1 MCLLV
6 LLLVLPLTRG
16 TELPA
21 QSVRGEICLLW
32 YNLENLYYP
41 EDDSLTVDE
50 EFTPWGARHWTW
62 SRYRDK
68 LTALAKV
75 IIASG
80 RGEPPEL
87 VAVCEVENAMVL
99 EELAAHPILK
109 PYSYSVLHLDSP
121 DHRGMDVASL
131 IRKGRISLLSWEG
144 ITFVPPLKETRDI
157 MHLVLQVGTDTL
169 DLFLVHLLSKY
180 RGAGATAD
188 LRRAQAEQL
197 VLLINSV
204 CSQRQ
209 QARFLITGDFNDMF
223 QAYAMEPLRNA
234 SFGGDSLISL
244 KPESALGSY
253 KYKGRWSLIDQVL
266 VPKSMSDAIRLGI
279 LQLPPLLTE
288 DPEYGGLKPLRSYE
302 GFQYRGG
309 ISDHLPLVV
318 DLEPSFFSLPPER

>member
-1 MCLLV
+1 M
-6 LLLVLPLTRG
+6 
-16 TELPA
+16 
-21 QSVRGEICLLW
+21 W

-41 EDDSLTVDE
+41 EDDSMAGDE
-50 EFTPWGARHWTW
+50 EFTPGGGRHWTW

-87 VAVCEVENAMVL
+87 VGVCEVENTRVL
-99 EELAAHPILK
+99 DELAAHPILE
-109 PYSYSVLHLDSP
+109 PYSYSVLHQDSP
-121 DHRGMDVASL
+121 DHRGMDVACL
-131 IRKGRISLLSWEG
+131 IRKRRISVLSWEY
-144 ITFVPPLKETRDI
+144 IAFALPVKETRDI
-157 MHLVLQVGTDTL
+157 MHLALRMGTDTL

-188 LRRAQAEQL
+188 LRRAQAGQL
-197 VLLINSV
+197 VLLVDSV
-204 CSQRQ
+204 CGQRQ
-209 QARFLITGDFNDMF
+209 QARILITGDFNDLF

-234 SFGGDSLISL
+234 SFGGDSLLSL
-244 KPESALGSY
+244 KPESTLGSY

-266 VPKSMSDAIRLGI
+266 VPQAMSGAIRLGI
-279 LQLPPLLTE
+279 LHLPPLLTE
-288 DPEYGGLKPLRSYE
+288 DPEYGGVKPLRSYE

-318 DLEPSFFSLPPER
+318 DLEPSFLSVPLAQ